1 LSIAGEQGGYTG
13 LDGIGGRRKTSFF
26 LFDPAGV

>member
-1 LSIAGEQGGYTG
+1 VQGGYTG
-13 LDGIGGRRKTSFF
+13 LDGGGIGGRRKTIFF